1 MEKQIALI
9 DKATNR
15 VKNVLVVES
24 LDNDYIEAWANE
36 TTLVVPIV
44 DSQAFLHGI
53 YDGTT
58 FAAPDHTYLIEIG
71 LLQPI
76 QEPELD
82 ETKTK

>member
-24 LDNDYIEAWANE
+24 LDNDFIQAWANE
-36 TTLVVPIV
+36 STFVVPV
-44 DSQAFLHGI
+44 TNSPAFVYGI

-58 FAAPDHTYLIEIG
+58 FATPEDGYLLEIG
-71 LLQPI
+71 VLQPI
-76 QEPELD
+76 EEI
-82 ETKTK
+82 E

>member
-1 MEKQIALI
+1 MEKEIALI

-15 VKNVLVVES
+15 VKNILVVES
-24 LDNDYIEAWANE
+24 HDDEHIQQWA
-36 TTLVVPIV
+36 TDSLLVVPVI

-58 FAAPDHTYLIEIG
+58 FATPENEYLISMG